1 MKQVFIILAALF
13 IGANSFGQTVDTTTH
28 DCTCVAVDNVT
39 FSHGFPSVT
48 DTVNHIGFF
57 NYTDT
62 PRDTICIVNYVVKA
76 NSNKQ
81 NVLFS
86 TYTLSKSEY
95 LNWNTDLD
103 IIVAIKNYLQRAG
116 LTVTFK

>member
-1 MKQVFIILAALF
+1 MKKLLFIAALF
-13 IGANSFGQTVDTTTH
+13 IGANSFGQTVDTTVH
-28 DCTCVAVDNVT
+28 DCTCVAVNPINFT
-39 FSHGFPSVT
+39 HGFPSIV

-62 PRDTICIVNYVVKA
+62 PKDSTCTVNYVVKA
-76 NSNKQ
+76 NGNNQ

-95 LNWNTDLD
+95 AAWNTDIDLVVD
-103 IIVAIKNYLQRAG
+103 IKNFLSRSG
-116 LTVTFK
+116 LTLTFK

>member
-1 MKQVFIILAALF
+1 MKKLLFIASLF
-13 IGANSFGQTVDTTTH
+13 IGATSFGQTLDTTIH
-28 DCTCVAVDNVT
+28 DCTCASVNSLS
-39 FSHGFPSVT
+39 FSHGFPLVT

-62 PRDTICIVNYVVKA
+62 PKDTICIVNYVVKA
-76 NSNKQ
+76 NGNNQ
-81 NVLFS
+81 NILFS

-95 LNWNTDLD
+95 LAWNTDLD
-103 IIVAIKNYLQRAG
+103 LISDIKNYLQRAG